1 LRFGARLALPSPAEY
16 QFGSL
21 LPKLLS
27 FVFRVLLASL
37 VEFDPR
43 MFGLSLGLS
52 RVRSLIKSFAAFWT
66 VIPATGTKNGGASK
80 Y

>member
-1 LRFGARLALPSPAEY
+1 
-16 QFGSL
+16 L

-37 VEFDPR
+37 IEFDPR
-43 MFGLSLGLS
+43 MFGLS
-52 RVRSLIKSFAAFWT
+52 RVRSRNKSFAAFET

>member
-1 LRFGARLALPSPAEY
+1 
-16 QFGSL
+16 L

-43 MFGLSLGLS
+43 MFGLS

>member
-27 FVFRVLLASL
+27 FVFRVLLATL
-37 VEFDPR
+37 IEFDPR
-43 MFGLSLGLS
+43 MFGLS
-52 RVRSLIKSFAAFWT
+52 RVRSRIKSFAAF
-66 VIPATGTKNGGASK
+66 
-80 Y
+80 